1 MDQHTPTTESTPG
14 APSTLYQLMTLSE
27 KTEPAD
33 ARINNRMMVFSMLF
47 PQMRLSRGE
56 SIAVLQDRLRKPQ
69 PTPGD

>member
-1 MDQHTPTTESTPG
+1 
-14 APSTLYQLMTLSE
+14 MTLSE